1 MERKISFDVMLNG
14 KFVRT
19 LTMPV
24 TLDVIEG
31 YEGDLPIIHGDAFT
45 SFVERKMPT
54 LKGKPYNIAF

>member
-1 MERKISFDVMLNG
+1 MERKIRFDVMLKG
-14 KFVRT
+14 RFIGT

-31 YEGDLPIIHGDAFT
+31 YEGDMPIIRGDAFT

-54 LKGKPYNIAF
+54 LKGKAYNIAF